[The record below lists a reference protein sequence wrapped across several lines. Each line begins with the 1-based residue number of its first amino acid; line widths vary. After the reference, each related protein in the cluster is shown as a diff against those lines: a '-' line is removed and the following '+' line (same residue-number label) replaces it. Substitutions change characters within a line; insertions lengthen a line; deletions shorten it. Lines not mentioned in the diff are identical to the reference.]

1 MIKDEK
7 VKADIDVMMDC
18 FAGGELGTLLNH
30 LTEQRDKGDTKAEIL
45 LATPRKMANFIRVAK
60 GMSLP
65 KEQAHESK

>member
-18 FAGGELGTLLNH
+18 FVGGDGGMGFVKLGTLLNH

-60 GMSLP
+60 GEKP
-65 KEQAHESK
+65 IV